1 MQHFLEVKNLELAQ
15 NMLKTIPNGIERA
28 ITGTINRTLSKVKT
42 EIKNKATS
50 EYNIKKSDIESKLSL
65 TKATFSVL
73 RGTITAKTP
82 RLALSKF
89 LNSQSKSRIK
99 VKVKKTESS
108 KTVKG
113 KNEYTGKPFIATM
126 KSGHKGIFQRK
137 NNSRFPIKELYTI
150 GISEML
156 GSENVSSYAV
166 EKGEEYLDELLLK
179 EVSRI
184 LKGYI

>member
-1 MQHFLEVKNLELAQ
+1 MQHFLEVKNFELAQ

-28 ITGTINRTLSKVKT
+28 ITGTINRTLNKVKI
-42 EIKNKATS
+42 EIKNKGTS

-89 LNSQSKSRIK
+89 LSSQSKNGIK
-99 VKVKKTESS
+99 VKVKKSESS

-113 KNEYTGKPFIATM
+113 KREYVGKPFMAIM

-137 NNSRFPIKELYTI
+137 NNEKFPIKQLYTI

-156 GSENVSSYAV
+156 GSQNVSSYAV
-166 EKGEEYLDELLLK
+166 EKGEKYLDELLLK
-179 EVSRI
+179 EVERI

>member
-28 ITGTINRTLSKVKT
+28 ITRTINRTLSKVKT

-65 TKATFSVL
+65 TKATFSML
-73 RGTITAKTP
+73 RGTISAKTP

-89 LNSQSKSRIK
+89 LASQSKNRIK
-99 VKVKKTESS
+99 VKVKKTGSS
-108 KTVKG
+108 KIVKG
-113 KNEYTGKPFIATM
+113 KNEYIGKPVIATM
-126 KSGHKGIFQRK
+126 KNSHKGIFQRK
-137 NNSRFPIKELYTI
+137 NNEKFPIKQLYTI

-156 GSENVSSYAV
+156 GSQNVSSYAV
-166 EKGEEYLDELLLK
+166 EKGEKYLDELLLK
-179 EVSRI
+179 EVERI

>member
-1 MQHFLEVKNLELAQ
+1 MQHFLEVKNIDLAQ

-28 ITGTINRTLSKVKT
+28 ITGTINRTLNKVKT
-42 EIKNKATS
+42 EIKNKTTS
-50 EYNIKKSDIESKLSL
+50 EYNIKKSDIESKLNL

-73 RGTITAKTP
+73 RGTIVAKTP

-89 LNSQSKSRIK
+89 LTSQSKSQIK
-99 VKVKKTESS
+99 VKIKKTENS
-108 KTVKG
+108 KIVKG
-113 KNEYTGKPFIATM
+113 KNEYTGKPFITTM